1 MSILKTYDI
10 IQKAVEEGLEFGWN
24 RAHKHEDLPCK
35 EVIMEHLVQNIMDS
49 LDEIIDFNKINNNNK

>member
-24 RAHKHEDLPCK
+24 RAHKHEDLPSK
-35 EVIMEHLVQNIMDS
+35 EVIMSYLIKDIMNS
-49 LDEIIDFNKINNNNK
+49 LDEIIDFNKINNNK